1 MLVHLVGGAGAG
13 RQKMP
18 RPSLLD
24 IAAQTLVAR
33 PGASLAEVAEAA
45 GVSRTTLHKHY
56 ATREDLLRAV
66 GHRAIDLW
74 EQAVDEVAAMSEAP
88 DGGLGALTAALI
100 PNGPQLAFLW
110 RTPAL
115 DGDAELNHRSKGV
128 EQRCLAVLQRAQEH
142 GVLRAGVPDW
152 WLLETFYAFIYI
164 AAETVAAGY
173 LAPFDAPDLALDTL
187 LRGLGAA
194 AGSTTQ
200 PRTTQS
206 PPTQP

>member
-1 MLVHLVGGAGAG
+1 MLVHSVTGTARG
-13 RQKMP
+13 RLKTS

-33 PGASLAEVAEAA
+33 PAASLAEVAEAA

-66 GHRAIDLW
+66 GHRATDLW
-74 EQAVDEVAAMSEAP
+74 EAAVDGVAGLSEAP
-88 DGGLGALTAALI
+88 DGGLSALTAALV
-100 PNGPQLAFLW
+100 PSGPQLAFLW

-115 DGDAELNHRSKGV
+115 DGDAELHERSKAV
-128 EQRCLAVLQRAQEH
+128 EGRCLAVLRRAQDR

-152 WLLETFYAFIYI
+152 WLLETFYALIYV
-164 AAETVAAGY
+164 AAESVDSGH
-173 LAPFDAPDLALDTL
+173 LAPRDAPELALDTL

-194 AGSTTQ
+194 AGPQ
-200 PRTTQS
+200 AAQ
-206 PPTQP
+206 PPTTSP